1 VEDLI
6 KLLDAKSVL
15 ICSFVSWG
23 VVQAIKPI
31 VKERLPQVSA
41 SILRVAAILVGC
53 GIGLGLEAT
62 PEGAGMGAAC
72 GAMSTFTVALIKK
85 LVSSKANV
93 DLKELE
99 DGSDEDSVEKDS

>member
-23 VVQAIKPI
+23 IVQAVKPI
-31 VKERLPQVSA
+31 VKSRLPKLSTA
-41 SILRVAAILVGC
+41 ILRISAILVGC
-53 GIGLGLEAT
+53 GVGLGLDPT
-62 PEGAGMGAAC
+62 PEGAGIGAAC
-72 GAMSTFTVALIKK
+72 GATSTFTVALIKK

-93 DLKELE
+93 DLKEIE
-99 DGSDEDSVEKDS
+99 GGAAEDSVEEDA

>member
-1 VEDLI
+1 MEELI
-6 KLLDAKSVL
+6 KILDIKNIL
-15 ICSFVSWG
+15 ICSFISWG

-31 VKERLPQVSA
+31 VKNRLPEAST
-41 SILRVAAILVGC
+41 SILRILAILVGC

-62 PEGAGMGAAC
+62 SESAGMGAAC

-93 DLKELE
+93 DLEELE

>member
-1 VEDLI
+1 MEELI
-6 KLLDAKSVL
+6 KILDVKNIL
-15 ICSFVSWG
+15 ICSFISWG

-31 VKERLPQVSA
+31 VKNRLPEVST
-41 SILRVAAILVGC
+41 SILRILAILVGC

-62 PEGAGMGAAC
+62 SESAGMGAAC

-93 DLKELE
+93 DLEELE
-99 DGSDEDSVEKDS
+99 DGPDEDSVEKDS

>member
-1 VEDLI
+1 
-6 KLLDAKSVL
+6 
-15 ICSFVSWG
+15 
-23 VVQAIKPI
+23 
-31 VKERLPQVSA
+31 
-41 SILRVAAILVGC
+41 
-53 GIGLGLEAT
+53 
-62 PEGAGMGAAC
+62 MGAAC